1 MYPTLLEVGD
11 FRIPTYLFALLLGF
25 TLAARLGWLDAKKL
39 GMSRAQYTDFTIW
52 LLIIGVAGSRL
63 MHVLFDGLLVDYV
76 HLCLDPFQLVGQ
88 FPKDAICH
96 GNLDCANAGRSIG
109 SVCNPEDGR
118 CYPMQDCF
126 RIFKFWTGGLA
137 VYGGLLACAL
147 FVWRY
152 AKRHSL
158 SARSLLDLGS
168 YGIPLGIA
176 IGRLGC
182 FGSGCCYGALC
193 ELGLAVRFP
202 VGSPAY
208 KNHYENHYDQLQ
220 SAWQSGL
227 ESSLGV
233 WPTQLM
239 ESALAFAI
247 FLFVFFVLRPKREGG
262 QLKHGE
268 LILSSVVLYA
278 IARFSLEFFRA
289 DARGELWGLSTSQW
303 IAISL
308 VVLTSVLWKRLRSS

>member
-25 TLAARLGWLDAKKL
+25 TLAARLGWVDAKKL
-39 GMSRAQYTDFTIW
+39 GMTRSQYADFAIW

-63 MHVLFDGLLVDYV
+63 MHVLFDGLLVDYIQ
-76 HLCLDPFQLVGQ
+76 LCLDPTQLGG
-88 FPKDAICH
+88 KSIGESLCH
-96 GNLDCANAGRSIG
+96 SNVECARAGRGVG
-109 SVCNPEDGR
+109 SVCNPADGL
-118 CYPMQDCF
+118 CYPLQDCF

-152 AKRHSL
+152 AVRNAISVG
-158 SARSLLDLGS
+158 SLLDLGS

-208 KNHYENHYDQLQ
+208 KHHYENHFGQLQ
-220 SAWQSGL
+220 AAWQSGL

-239 ESALAFAI
+239 ESAAAFVI
-247 FLFVFFVLRPKREGG
+247 FLIIFFYLRPKRTTG
-262 QLKHGE
+262 QLKPGE
-268 LILSSVVLYA
+268 LILSSVAFYA
-278 IARFSLEFFRA
+278 IARFILEFFRA
-289 DARGELWGLSTSQW
+289 DARGELFGLSTSQW
-303 IAISL
+303 IALAL
-308 VVLTSVLWKRLRSS
+308 VVLATILWRRLRTS